1 VEAPQLER
9 LRNHFENPPN
19 AYRSLPF
26 WAWNDDLKEE
36 ELNRQVKQMKEQ
48 GMGGFF
54 IHSRDGLETVYMG
67 QEWME
72 LVRSTVETA
81 KAEDMQAWLYD
92 EDRWPSGF
100 AGGLVQARGGD
111 AFRAKGLTLEV
122 LPPPLPGE
130 DGVIGSLD
138 FDDTDTDIVALFR
151 AVINERDLIRC
162 ERIQASG
169 SRELRNDEVLLLFRT

>member
-1 VEAPQLER
+1 MEAPQLER
-9 LRNHFENPPN
+9 LRHHFENPPN

-26 WAWNDDLKEE
+26 WAWNDDLEEE

-81 KAEDMQAWLYD
+81 EALDMQAWLYD

-100 AGGLVQARGGD
+100 AGDLFKPEA
-111 AFRAKGLTLEV
+111 ATLFAPRV
-122 LPPPLPGE
+122 L
-130 DGVIGSLD
+130 
-138 FDDTDTDIVALFR
+138 R
-151 AVINERDLIRC
+151 
-162 ERIQASG
+162 
-169 SRELRNDEVLLLFRT
+169 